1 MSLEFKDDDAF
12 LAEIIDE
19 LDSIDDAEALL
30 KTTLKEEVDEVR
42 FTALLSELKR
52 AHQAKSLLGELS
64 TPKAPSTLFMK
75 VMRRIRR
82 RRRARHDI
90 MRDHVR
96 ASYEVFAAIAVV
108 TLLSCWILMISYE
121 RLHQS
126 RLEGP
131 LIDLTPPP
139 QEAPP
144 Q

>member
-1 MSLEFKDDDAF
+1 MSLEFKDDDAL

-19 LDSIDDAEALL
+19 VDSIDDAESVL
-30 KTTLKEEVDEVR
+30 KTTLNAELDEVR
-42 FTALLSELKR
+42 FTALLLELKR
-52 AHQAKSLLGELS
+52 AHQAKSLLESLS
-64 TPKAPSTLFMK
+64 TPKPPPTLFIK

-82 RRRARHDI
+82 RRRARHDV

-96 ASYEVFAAIAVV
+96 ASYEVFTAIAVI

-131 LIDLTPPP
+131 LRELSPSSQEVPPP
-139 QEAPP
+139 
-144 Q
+144 